1 MPFPMLTVMS
11 VFQTAVFEITIHC
24 VESYLKPAN
33 RESEGE
39 RASAIHVWS
48 LQTLFFKRRNTHLQ

>member
-1 MPFPMLTVMS
+1 MLTVMS